1 MDIDI
6 KLHKDDLPEDLNL
19 GKSIAIDGE
28 FGGLNP
34 FKDKLCL
41 VQISTGNN
49 DAHIIQLNRSNY
61 NAPKLK
67 KILTDK
73 NVQKIGH
80 FLRADLNFI
89 KYYLKVDVENIEDTK
104 IQSKLARGYSDK
116 HGLKDLIKE
125 FIGKDIS
132 KQYQSSDFGGDLSQK
147 QLQYCANDVIYLHR
161 IHKSLNDI
169 LVRENRKELYNDV
182 LKFLKTR
189 VDLDLALFKDDIWA
203 H

>member
-34 FKDKLCL
+34 YKDKLCL
-41 VQISTGNN
+41 IQISTGNN
-49 DAHIIQLNRSNY
+49 DAHIIQLNRNNY

-73 NVQKIGH
+73 NIQKIGH

-132 KQYQSSDFGGDLSQK
+132 KQYQSSDFGGNLSQK

-161 IHKSLNDI
+161 IHKSLNEI
-169 LVRENRKELYNDV
+169 LVRENRIKLYNDV

>member
-6 KLHKDDLPEDLNL
+6 KLHKNDLPEDLNL

-34 FKDKLCL
+34 YKDKLCL
-41 VQISTGNN
+41 IQISTGNN

-89 KYYLKVDVENIEDTK
+89 KHYLKVDVENIEDTK

-147 QLQYCANDVIYLHR
+147 QLQYCANDVIYLHI

-169 LVRENRKELYNDV
+169 LVRENRIELYNDV

>member
-41 VQISTGNN
+41 IQISTGNN
-49 DAHIIQLNRSNY
+49 DAHIIQLNRNNY

-80 FLRADLNFI
+80 YLRADLNFI

-132 KQYQSSDFGGDLSQK
+132 KQYQSSDFGGNLSQK
-147 QLQYCANDVIYLHR
+147 QLQYCANDVIYLHK

-169 LVRENRKELYNDV
+169 LVRENRIKLYKDV

>member
-1 MDIDI
+1 MDINI

-34 FKDKLCL
+34 YKDKLCL
-41 VQISTGNN
+41 IQISTGNN
-49 DAHIIQLNRSNY
+49 DAHIIQLNRNNY

-89 KYYLKVDVENIEDTK
+89 KHYLKVDVENIEDTK

-147 QLQYCANDVIYLHR
+147 QLQYCANDVIYLHK

-169 LVRENRKELYNDV
+169 LVRENRMGLYNDV